1 MFMKS
6 RKRMEENEQRLS
18 KIEQELA
25 KLVRL
30 AEEKGKTLS
39 VLENP
44 QKDVELAKLS
54 EQNDQIL
61 RALRGQ
67 SDSFEDFLE
76 EQSRVEELEAQ
87 LEEERKQSQKK
98 LLRLAGLAMEKNDQ
112 LFQLKGQLSG
122 SAELSQEAKEGWSR
136 QFEMME
142 QMSQKSMSECQLSV
156 FGQEGEA
163 VDYDLVEVLHV
174 VDTEDVEKKGRIY
187 KVNSQ
192 GYMFEGKVLKK
203 AVVEAYR

>member
-6 RKRMEENEQRLS
+6 RKKLEENEQRLS

-30 AEEKGKTLS
+30 AEEKEETLS
-39 VLENP
+39 VSETP
-44 QKDVELAKLS
+44 QKDIELAKLS

-122 SAELSQEAKEGWSR
+122 SADISKEAKEGWSR

-156 FGQEGEA
+156 FGREGEA
-163 VDYDLVEVLHV
+163 VDYDLVEVLHA
-174 VDTEDVEKKGRIY
+174 VDTEDMEKKGRIY

-192 GYMFEGKVLKK
+192 GYMFEGKVIKK

>member
-30 AEEKGKTLS
+30 AEEKEKTPS
-39 VLENP
+39 VSEAP
-44 QKDVELAKLS
+44 QKDAELAKLS
-54 EQNDQIL
+54 EQSDQIL

-76 EQSRVEELEAQ
+76 EQSRVEELEAR
-87 LEEERKQSQKK
+87 LEEVRKQSQKK

-112 LFQLKGQLSG
+112 LFQLKSQLSG
-122 SAELSQEAKEGWSR
+122 PAELSQEAREGWSR

-187 KVNSQ
+187 KVNSL